1 MYSHNFLQEYW
12 MPKYPDHTTLI
23 IILGCLACAVIGYL
37 LGSINW
43 SIIISRIFY
52 KDDIRTH
59 GSGNAGSTN
68 MLRTHG
74 TVSGLVTFACDGIKT
89 AIAVIAGALIYN
101 LPGAYVAGLF
111 CIIGHVFPVFFKF
124 KGGKGVVT
132 VAVMM
137 ALTNIKTFLI
147 CLLIFLIVV
156 IGTKYVSLGSIIAV
170 ILYPLILFNMLL
182 LFKAQWIEYVGVPI
196 AFLVTVIVVVKHRSN
211 IKKLLNHTE
220 SKISFS
226 KHGTDGDKKES

>member
-12 MPKYPDHTTLI
+12 MPKYPDHIALI
-23 IILGCLACAVIGYL
+23 IALGCLACAIIGYL
-37 LGSINW
+37 FGSVNF
-43 SIIISRIFY
+43 SIIISKIFF

-74 TVSGLVTFACDGIKT
+74 TVSGLATFVCDGLKT
-89 AIAVIAGALIYN
+89 AAAMILGALIYN
-101 LPGAYVAGLF
+101 LPGAYVAGFF
-111 CIIGHVFPVFFKF
+111 CILGHIFPVFFKF

-132 VAVMM
+132 VAVLI

-156 IGTKYVSLGSIIAV
+156 IGTKYVSLGSIISV
-170 ILYPLILFNMLL
+170 ILYPLVLFNILQI
-182 LFKAQWIEYVGVPI
+182 FKAQPIEYIGVI
-196 AFLVTVIVVVKHRSN
+196 FAFLTAVIVVIKHRSN
-211 IKKLLNHTE
+211 IKKLYNHTE

-226 KHGTDGDKKES
+226 KHGTDGDKKQS

>member
-12 MPKYPDHTTLI
+12 MTKYPDNIALI
-23 IILGCLACAVIGYL
+23 IVLGCLACALIGYL
-37 LGSINW
+37 LGSINF
-43 SIIISRIFY
+43 SIIISKIFF

-74 TVSGLVTFACDGIKT
+74 TASGLATFVCDGLKT
-89 AIAVIAGALIYN
+89 AVAVIAGAFIYN
-101 LPGAYVAGLF
+101 LPGAYISGFF
-111 CIIGHVFPVFFKF
+111 CILGHIFPIFFKF

-137 ALTNIKTFLI
+137 ALTNYKTFIVCLI
-147 CLLIFLIVV
+147 VFLIVV
-156 IGTKYVSLGSIIAV
+156 IGTKYVSLGSIISV
-170 ILYPLILFNMLL
+170 LLYPLVLFNMLL
-182 LFKAQWIEYVGVPI
+182 IFKASSIGYVGVPF
-196 AFLVTVIVVVKHRSN
+196 AFIVTLIVVVKHRSN

-226 KHGTDGDKKES
+226 KHGTDGDAK

>member
-12 MPKYPDHTTLI
+12 MTKYPDHITLI
-23 IILGCLACAVIGYL
+23 IVLGCLACAIIGYI
-37 LGSINW
+37 LGSINF
-43 SIIISRIFY
+43 SIIISKIFF

-74 TVSGLVTFACDGIKT
+74 TVSGLATFVCDGIKT
-89 AIAVIAGALIYN
+89 AIAVIAGAFIYN
-101 LPGAYVAGLF
+101 LPGAYIAGFF
-111 CIIGHVFPVFFKF
+111 CILGHIFPIFFKF

-137 ALTNIKTFLI
+137 ALTNYKTFII
-147 CLLIFLIVV
+147 CLLVFLIVV

-170 ILYPLILFNMLL
+170 LLYPLVLFNMLL
-182 LFKAQWIEYVGVPI
+182 IFKASRIGYVGVPF
-196 AFLVTVIVVVKHRSN
+196 AFLVALIVIVKHRSN

-226 KHGTDGDKKES
+226 KHGADGDSK